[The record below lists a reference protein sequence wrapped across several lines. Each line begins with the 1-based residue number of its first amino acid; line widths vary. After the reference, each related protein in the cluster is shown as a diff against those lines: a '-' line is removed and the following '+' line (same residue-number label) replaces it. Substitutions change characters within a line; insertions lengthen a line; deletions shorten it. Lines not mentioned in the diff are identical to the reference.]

1 MFKGPEFETRAERK
15 EFGRGESLR
24 FYVCFVDVS
33 SKGYLNNSNGIAMT
47 TNKQGSQTPEYAAS
61 FRHWRSGKVYY
72 AKDYGYKAWPFGNR
86 S

>member
-1 MFKGPEFETRAERK
+1 
-15 EFGRGESLR
+15 
-24 FYVCFVDVS
+24 
-33 SKGYLNNSNGIAMT
+33 MT
-47 TNKQGSQTPEYAAS
+47 TNKTGSQTPEYATS